1 MGAEVSQNKT
11 GATVEEQALKQG
23 EMLCIKLSAATD
35 AAAAAAA
42 AAVARVIIGVIRPVL
57 LVADI
62 SRHLRPIA

>member
-11 GATVEEQALKQG
+11 GATVEEQALEQG

-35 AAAAAAA
+35 AAAVAAA
-42 AAVARVIIGVIRPVL
+42 ARVIIGVIRPVL